1 MTEFTLPSLLEKSY
15 VSKKIQ
21 DIHGNPEDFHS
32 GINRE
37 EAEML
42 IRVIRENKAV
52 KTLEVGLAMGAS
64 AVCFCETARHIDP
77 KSLHY
82 AIDPFQYADWKGVGV
97 KLINESGLADHFK
110 LLEGKTHEVFHYFI
124 DNNIKLDM
132 AFIDGWHTFDY
143 TFIDFFFVDQVL
155 KDGGILAFHDMYALS
170 KQKVLRFIKTHRDYE
185 ILYNY
190 RITEKDRWKTFKFF
204 VWRILQKPALIFSWY
219 HWKFQ
224 LFSPYGI
231 IFLRKKS
238 SFEPNFDFYKKF

>member
-1 MTEFTLPSLLEKSY
+1 MTDYKLPPLLEKAY
-15 VSKKIQ
+15 LDKKIK
-21 DIHGNPEDFHS
+21 DINGEECDFHS

-37 EAEML
+37 EAERL
-42 IRVIRENKAV
+42 IQVIRENKAV
-52 KTLEVGLAMGAS
+52 KTLEIGLAMGAS
-64 AVCFCETARHIDP
+64 AVCFCETASGIKKD
-77 KSLHY
+77 SLHY
-82 AIDPFQYADWKGVGV
+82 AIDPYQFADWKGTGV
-97 KLINESGLADHFK
+97 RLIDDSGLKDNFK
-110 LLEGKTHEVFHYFI
+110 LLEGKTHEVFHYFL
-124 DNNIKLDM
+124 DSGIKLDM

-155 KDGGILAFHDMYALS
+155 KDGGILAFHDMYAFS

-204 VWRILQKPALIFSWY
+204 VWRILKKPLLIFSWY

-224 LFSPYGI
+224 FFSPYGI